1 MPEILEFKIGKQKL
15 AFDVDSVEMVIE
27 YPKVTPVPGAPNF
40 VKGVINLR
48 GRIVTLVKLD
58 EMLDLDKGEEEF
70 GQVLVLNIGGEEVG
84 IPVHSVDEVLMVD
97 ESEIETPVSQHEKYA
112 NKVKGIVK
120 KQDRLIMYLDVRK
133 ILNLENKEQEG

>member
-97 ESEIETPVSQHEKYA
+97 ENEIETPVSQHEKYA

-120 KQDRLIMYLDVRK
+120 KEDRLIMYLDVRK

>member
-27 YPKVTPVPGAPNF
+27 HPKVTPVPGAPNF
-40 VKGVINLR
+40 VKGIINLR

-70 GQVLVLNIGGEEVG
+70 EQVLVLNIGGEEVG
-84 IPVHSVDEVLMVD
+84 IPVHSVDEVLMVN
-97 ESEIETPVSQHEKYA
+97 ENEIETPVSQHEKYA

-120 KQDRLIMYLDVRK
+120 KEDRLIMYLDVRK